1 MTSTKVNK
9 NFLFF
14 FVHSS
19 KFHVFRLTIN
29 YLIQN
34 GHSVDI
40 LITSKDVLEELVKEE
55 GWDYNNIFPEGRKIK
70 NLPIFVSAGINTIRT
85 IYRLF
90 KYTKGKKY
98 DLFITDDL
106 LVFLTKILK
115 VPSFAFT
122 DDDISVTKQFSIILS
137 RATHILAPEIT
148 DLEKYNN
155 KKISFN
161 GYKELAYLHPNN
173 FVPNEKV
180 IKKINPTLEKYFL
193 IRLVSLKAYHDVFM
207 KGLSNEQ
214 VQKIIKLL
222 ETKGRV
228 YISAERDLPE
238 QFQKYQ
244 LKIEPEKIAHV
255 LYYADLFI
263 GDSQTMTSE
272 AAVLGTPAFRC
283 NDFAGK
289 ISVMDE
295 KEEKYGLSYNY
306 SPKGFNK
313 MYAKLEEVI
322 SKENFKKEFQQK
334 KENMLS
340 DKIDLTK
347 FMIWL
352 FEYYPNSISE
362 YQNNPDIQYRFR

>member
-1 MTSTKVNK
+1 MVVTKRI
-9 NFLFF
+9 LFF
-14 FVHSS
+14 IVHPS
-19 KFHVFRLTIN
+19 KYYVFRHTIN
-29 YLIQN
+29 TLKAH
-34 GHSVDI
+34 GHHVDI
-40 LITSKDVLEELVKEE
+40 LITSKDVLEDLIKSEN
-55 GWDYNNIFPEGRKIK
+55 WNYTNIFPEGRKIK
-70 NLPIFVSAGINTIRT
+70 GLSPLISSGINFFRT
-85 IYRLF
+85 IYRLYR
-90 KYTKGKKY
+90 YTKKKQY
-98 DLFITDDL
+98 NLFITDDL
-106 LVFLTKILK
+106 LVFLAKFLKI
-115 VPSFAFT
+115 PSFAFT

-137 RATHILAPEIT
+137 RATHILAPEVT

-173 FVPNEKV
+173 FTPSEKV
-180 IKKINPTLEKYFL
+180 IKKINPTLERYFIL
-193 IRLVSLKAYHDVFM
+193 RLVSLKAYHDIGM

-222 ETKGRV
+222 ETRGRV

-238 QFQKYQ
+238 QLQKYQ

-295 KEEKYGLSYNY
+295 KEDKYGLSYNY
-306 SPKGFNK
+306 LPKDFNK
-313 MYAKLEEVI
+313 MYVKLEKVI
-322 SKENFKKEFQQK
+322 SKKDFKKEFQQK
-334 KENMLS
+334 RESMLS
-340 DKIDLTK
+340 DKIDLSK

-352 FEYYPNSISE
+352 FENYPNSISE
-362 YQNNPDIQYRFR
+362 YQNNPGIQYRFR